1 MRSERIVV
9 KPTFE
14 FILPLL
20 GTYHLIYMRRGLY
33 FCLPELEFFFTRSK
47 HHNSSFF
54 LHKKIANYSSNLPI
68 FLVEIGRVR

>member
-20 GTYHLIYMRRGLY
+20 GTYHLIYITLVRDIPFNFYEER
-33 FCLPELEFFFTRSK
+33 
-47 HHNSSFF
+47 
-54 LHKKIANYSSNLPI
+54 AI
-68 FLVEIGRVR
+68 FLFT